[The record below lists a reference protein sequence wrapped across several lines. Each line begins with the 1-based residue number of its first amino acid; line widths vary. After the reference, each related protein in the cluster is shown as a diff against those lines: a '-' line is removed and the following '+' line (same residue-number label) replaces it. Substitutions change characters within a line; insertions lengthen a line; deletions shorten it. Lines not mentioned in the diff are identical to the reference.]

1 MKDECGHIPAIPR
14 IGDTIACYLPFSGS
28 RGGPSVLLSVFP
40 ARYGMACLLFG
51 LPAFQ
56 GREEF
61 FHTGNGFL
69 FSEIHS
75 GILVEFVGE
84 LCTMFYHF
92 VHSAV
97 LCKIAVLVAIGA
109 IFLVEATVGIGSE
122 YFCR

>member
-1 MKDECGHIPAIPR
+1 
-14 IGDTIACYLPFSGS
+14 
-28 RGGPSVLLSVFP
+28 
-40 ARYGMACLLFG
+40 MACLLFG

-109 IFLVEATVGIGSE
+109 IFLVEATVGIGSG
-122 YFCR
+122 YFLQIDKGIPQLWQSLASIMCGVK